1 VLRLEPWQVGVKIVA
16 VRHGSIE
23 GMETKRF
30 RGRHDTP
37 LTASGLLQA
46 EATAV
51 FVGSFC
57 RPTIV
62 YAGPMKR
69 CLQTAG
75 VIASVCNASCEVL
88 GVLNDIDYGTWQN
101 KTFDEIADS
110 HPKQF
115 HTWLAAPHLMRFP
128 DGEELQD
135 VTDRAGDALRFLLQ
149 HHQEQTVVLVSHSS
163 FLRALILPIVG
174 QPLSAY
180 WRLAIAPCGVS
191 QIEVSDAESLVTSV
205 NQTSHLSDLAPAEP
219 S

>member
-1 VLRLEPWQVGVKIVA
+1 VGVKIVA

-37 LTASGLLQA
+37 LSASGLLQA

-62 YAGPMKR
+62 YASPMMR

-75 VIASVCNASCEVL
+75 LIARACNTSCEEL
-88 GVLNDIDYGTWQN
+88 AVLNDTDYGTWQN
-101 KTFDEIADS
+101 RTYNEIAYS
-110 HPKQF
+110 HPDQF
-115 HTWLAAPHLMRFP
+115 HTWLTAPDLMRFP
-128 DGEELQD
+128 HGEALQD
-135 VTDRAGDALRFLLQ
+135 VAVRAGEALRFLLK
-149 HHQEQTVVLVSHSS
+149 HHQEKTVVLVSHGS
-163 FLRALILPIVG
+163 FLRTLILPILG

-180 WRLAIAPCGVS
+180 WRLIIAACGVS

-205 NQTSHLSDLAPAEP
+205 NQTSHLSDLAPTEP
-219 S
+219 F